1 MDTIRDKSNRFFHSW
16 RKLLSRHRLR
26 RRAGL
31 QRRQPLFS
39 NILDMAAGF
48 HCLPFL
54 YGKRRIAVAI
64 AFSALLFTTYVQAA
78 QVTLAWDANNPT
90 PDGYRV
96 FQRLD
101 GASYDYSSPVWP
113 QAGDDATQTTC
124 TIAGLAD
131 NTTYHYVVRAY
142 VGGVESGDSNE
153 ATYQSGPPV
162 VSTFT
167 LTATAGANGSISPGT
182 VTVNSGGSQTFTMV
196 PATSYHVAD
205 VVVDGS
211 SVGARSTFTFSNV
224 NQDHTISANFAP
236 DAADPDTYTITATG
250 GANGTISPSGAVHVD
265 SGASQS
271 FIIAADSGYTI
282 VDLMVDGVSQPI
294 ANSYTFRNVTAA
306 HTISVSFASADNQPP
321 VANAGPDQT
330 VDEAVEVTLSGY
342 NSVDNDDG
350 IVSIQWR
357 QMSGPAVQLSA
368 TDEAIVTFTAPD
380 VDSNGAALEFELTV
394 TDASGA
400 SAADSCIVNVSW
412 VNEAPTADA
421 GNDQTVTAGASVSL
435 TAEGSSDPDNGIA
448 GYEWQQLKGPAVA
461 LDDSTA
467 ASPGFTAPGVD
478 LQGASLVF
486 QLTVTD
492 AGGLQDTD
500 NCTVTVVAQNN
511 APLADAGPDQQ
522 SAPGSQVTL
531 DGSNSSDPEGSDLT
545 YHWRQ
550 TDGYPMAL
558 SDPMAVAPVFVVPD
572 EPDAI
577 DQAVPGSSSGNVLVF
592 ELTVTDSGGLSS
604 ADTCVVMVNPA
615 GQAEDKQPPE
625 LKILDPSRSRIFIR
639 RSTISISGTATDNQQ
654 VDRVVWEDNR
664 GNSGVADGAE
674 QWRINNLP
682 LRRWRNT
689 VTITAYD
696 SAGNSQIQTL
706 TIYAFY

>member
-1 MDTIRDKSNRFFHSW
+1 MVTIRDKSNRFFHP
-16 RKLLSRHRLR
+16 LHNLISRHRLR
-26 RRAGL
+26 RRAGF

-39 NILDMAAGF
+39 AILDMATGF
-48 HCLPFL
+48 HRPFL
-54 YGKRRIAVAI
+54 CGKRRIAVAI
-64 AFSALLFTTYVQAA
+64 AFSALLFTTYAQAA

-90 PDGYRV
+90 PDGYRI

-101 GASYDYSSPVWP
+101 GDSYDFSSPVWP
-113 QAGDDATQTTC
+113 QAGDDATQTKC

-142 VGGVESGDSNE
+142 AGGVESGNSNE
-153 ATYQSGPPV
+153 ATFQSGPPV

-167 LTATAGANGSISPGT
+167 LTATSGANGSISPGT
-182 VTVNSGGSQTFTMV
+182 VTVNSGGSQTFTMM

-205 VVVDGS
+205 VVVDGLS
-211 SVGARSTFTFSNV
+211 VGARSSYTFSNVNQNHTITASFAPDVVSTPGPDPYVYTITATAGANGSVSPGTATVNSGGSQTFTIAPATSYHVADVVVDGTSVGARSTYTFNNI

-250 GANGTISPSGAVHVD
+250 GANGTISPSGAVSVD

-271 FIIAADSGYTI
+271 FVIAADSGYTI
-282 VDLMVDGVSQPI
+282 QDLMVDGVPQPM
-294 ANSYTFRNVTAA
+294 ASSYTFRNVTAA

-342 NSVDNDDG
+342 NSIDNDDG

-368 TDEAIVTFTAPD
+368 TDEAVVTFIAPD

-400 SAADSCIVNVSW
+400 SAMDSCIVNVSW
-412 VNEAPTADA
+412 VNESPTADA
-421 GNDQTVTAGASVSL
+421 GNDQTVTAGESVSL

-448 GYEWQQLKGPAVA
+448 GYEWQQLKGPTVA

-500 NCTVTVVAQNN
+500 N
-511 APLADAGPDQQ
+511 
-522 SAPGSQVTL
+522 
-531 DGSNSSDPEGSDLT
+531 
-545 YHWRQ
+545 
-550 TDGYPMAL
+550 
-558 SDPMAVAPVFVVPD
+558 
-572 EPDAI
+572 
-577 DQAVPGSSSGNVLVF
+577 
-592 ELTVTDSGGLSS
+592 
-604 ADTCVVMVNPA
+604 
-615 GQAEDKQPPE
+615 
-625 LKILDPSRSRIFIR
+625 
-639 RSTISISGTATDNQQ
+639 
-654 VDRVVWEDNR
+654 
-664 GNSGVADGAE
+664 
-674 QWRINNLP
+674 
-682 LRRWRNT
+682 
-689 VTITAYD
+689 
-696 SAGNSQIQTL
+696 
-706 TIYAFY
+706 